1 MVGGLSMKLDLMS
14 LFIGSSAGAL
24 GMYLYKCQCDMQRIK
39 ANVREGTQ
47 AYKVRQYLESGHS
60 ITADEALKLYGIK
73 NLSST
78 LDKLKKAGIE
88 VKRHENQHGSHYS
101 L

>member
-1 MVGGLSMKLDLMS
+1 MDIDLMS
-14 LFIGSSAGAL
+14 LFGGIVTGAS
-24 GMYLYKCQCDMQRIK
+24 GMFLYKCQCDIDRIEY
-39 ANVREGTQ
+39 NVRNGTH
-47 AYKVRQYLESGHS
+47 AHVLRTHLESGKG
-60 ITADEALKLYGIK
+60 ITADEALKLYNIK

-88 VKRHENQHGSHYS
+88 IKRHENDHGSYYS